1 MLVHGEGEKMKFLR
15 SKIRAE
21 HGIDCYMPANGETAA
36 IPGRTT
42 VPARVSVSLLK
53 KEAALYARQPP
64 DAKRVRLLHG
74 VMVLRAD
81 GSFTLEEPEAAAA
94 QLGVTPHT
102 VRFTTKVSRL
112 GLLGCT
118 TLGPGE
124 PGGLRGGG
132 GRGGAGG
139 GGGQGRA
146 GGGAGRPH
154 QGRRGGHQ
162 GGERHRAGGQGGV
175 WNG

>member
-1 MLVHGEGEKMKFLR
+1 MLIPRRRCVMLVHGEGEKMKFLR

-21 HGIDCYMPANGETAA
+21 HGIDCYMPANGETAV
-36 IPGRTT
+36 IPGRAT

-64 DAKRVRLLHG
+64 DAKRARLLHG

-102 VRFTTKVSRL
+102 VRFTTKVSL
-112 GLLGCT
+112 T
-118 TLGPGE
+118 DSGE
-124 PGGLRGGG
+124 VEGVVARVVAAARGALEGGQAALTRGAEGDIKVESVIVQV
-132 GRGGAGG
+132 GG
-139 GGGQGRA
+139 GGG
-146 GGGAGRPH
+146 GGDG
-154 QGRRGGHQ
+154 
-162 GGERHRAGGQGGV
+162 
-175 WNG
+175 NG